1 MRPDRRFLSLAVLP
15 ANMGDGEPRASGSE
29 TWGDQGMLYFAHH
42 LPPNPIPRLVHLL
55 ILGLLL
61 GAAIPATGTT
71 DTLPLTSESPLA
83 EAQWRILASDADILR
98 LEWRLTALHREEV
111 EVEGE
116 TWQKLTIEGGGLLGQ
131 EGSPGLPA
139 IGHLVAVPSDVLV
152 EARVVDFDSQEFR
165 DLRLLPIQPGSS
177 QEFSLNAA
185 DYSRGGWQTAQP
197 SDHGGIIAESM
208 AEKDGLAPTVLLGR
222 PAMMAGQAVLPL
234 TLAPVT
240 YDPVTRQAMI
250 ASRVEIEIRLDHGK
264 AGPGLPTPS
273 SLRTEPSSAF
283 TSLMQDQV
291 AGFVAD
297 RNEVAH
303 DGELGTWALVCRNSE
318 VLARCQ
324 PLIDWRARQGYHVE
338 TIVSTGTPASI
349 KTQLQ
354 TIYDDPNLPPLSFIL
369 LAGDTEATVGVPTWN
384 EDLSGYNG
392 EGDHYYTTL
401 DGDDILADCHIGRLS
416 FGSLNMA
423 DIIVAKIVNYEQA
436 PPMDDTRWYRK
447 ACVVGDPA
455 DSGITTIYVNQ
466 WLKGQLFANGYTSVD
481 TVWSGNFLS
490 QVNSS
495 INGGISAFGYR
506 GFWNMSGITPG
517 HINALANGDRLPVAI
532 LPTCETGSFQGSYTC
547 HTEAFLRAPNGGAI
561 AAVGTATGGT
571 HTRYNNCFY
580 HGIWDGLLNA
590 SDHRI
595 GTAHTLGK
603 LELYNNYYLAEPET
617 AEIWAVWNNIMG
629 DAATRI
635 WQDVPRVLTVN
646 HLAQVSVGSGAVE
659 VRVESDGIPVAGALV
674 CLHREGEIQVTDR
687 TDSAGVALLSV
698 PPLTAGAVQVTVTG
712 QGLHPYLGG
721 LNVGTVD
728 LFCGLSAQQIDDD
741 GDGLLNPGE
750 LVELSLA
757 VTNHG
762 TGTAFGVSGQLSGG
776 SPWSTIENAEVE
788 FGEVASGATIWS
800 DSPAV
805 IRIDPATPDGTAM
818 AWPLWVA
825 AAGESWPSVVHAVV
839 HAADLSVTD
848 VDWSA
853 GATFE
858 PGQSGQLTMELFN
871 DGSIDAVATSGVL
884 SSDSPYVQVV
894 DDAAAFGTITVGA
907 GQTNDLDP
915 FQLAINSECH
925 PGHLAVLQLGIS
937 YSNGM
942 QAVVEFTITV
952 GVAETDDPTGPDAYG
967 YFAFDNTDIESWY
980 APTYDW
986 VALDPAHA
994 GPGTS
999 LGLQDFGWEQD
1010 DTKTVDLPFPF
1021 QYYGVEFNQVS
1032 ICSNGWLAMGET
1044 PLVHYRNYSIPSK
1057 GSPGSLIAPFWDNLH
1072 QVGNHEVYT
1081 WYDEVGHRYIVQW
1094 YNMLNDYSGSVQNFE
1109 VILLDP
1115 AWHQTLTGDGVIIF
1129 QYETVNNTDAR
1140 DGYATVGI
1148 QNHDRTGGLLYS
1160 YWNQYSAGAAL
1171 LEAGR
1176 AIRFQPVGEIVLP
1189 EATISPASFDLTL
1202 EPGGQIEQTLQI
1214 ANAGPEGSILSY
1226 LIDRVDPAT
1235 IPDGMPASPDK
1246 SIQGSTMT
1254 MSTVNYEPGTTMDV
1268 EVSVHAVT
1276 PGGLLTVATL
1286 LMPSGVTL
1294 NTGEDL
1300 ADGGDSV
1307 LFWREQ
1313 TGPGCLTTWDGHTGG
1328 WLQYIP
1334 DGRTVTATLNLT
1346 FAEDLVGD
1354 LEFNYMLEDEG
1365 YWTPPDQVFGTIIL
1379 GNELPS
1385 ARVEYPDA
1393 GTVAVIGEELEIL
1406 YSLVNAGD
1414 RVDIEL
1420 QRQPGGAWET
1430 LVQEADAA
1438 AGNWTWQ
1445 VAGDPGPYAVIRVT
1459 DSLDP
1464 EITGESD
1471 IFAVG
1476 RNLDWIQLSPS
1487 SGVVNAGQ
1495 SVDITLT
1502 LDATGLALGDYEAV
1516 LVITT
1521 NSGQSFH
1528 VPIDLTVDDT
1538 SGAEAKIPRSVSLLG
1553 NYPNPFNPSTTLSFA
1568 LPSAMPVTLDIYSA
1582 RGMRV
1587 RRVLAEPRTAGVHHV
1602 VWDGTD
1608 SQGRTVASGVYFYR
1622 LMTPEATLTDKV
1634 LLAK

>member
-1 MRPDRRFLSLAVLP
+1 
-15 ANMGDGEPRASGSE
+15 
-29 TWGDQGMLYFAHH
+29 MLYFAHH
-42 LPPNPIPRLVHLL
+42 LPPNPILRFIRLSVLM
-55 ILGLLL
+55 LLL
-61 GAAIPATGTT
+61 CGALPVMAGTGY
-71 DTLPLTSESPLA
+71 LSLTSETPDA
-83 EAQWRILASDADILR
+83 EVQWRVISSDAHGLR
-98 LEWRLTALHREEV
+98 LECRLSALHLEDV
-111 EVEGE
+111 LAGNE
-116 TWQKLTIEGGGLLGQ
+116 TWQKLTIEGGGLLGP

-152 EARVVDFDSQEFR
+152 QARVMDFDIQEFR
-165 DLRLLPIQPGSS
+165 DLRLLPIQPGSAS
-177 QEFSLNAA
+177 EFSLDSS
-185 DYSRGGWQTAQP
+185 DYSRAGWRHAQP
-197 SDHGGIIAESM
+197 AENGGVLALSM
-208 AEKDGLAPTVLLGR
+208 SERSGPEPTVLLGQ

-234 TLAPVT
+234 TFSPVI
-240 YDPVTRQAMI
+240 YDPVTRRAMVT
-250 ASRVEIEIRLDHGK
+250 SRVEIEITFDHGK
-264 AGPGLPTPS
+264 VGTGYLSPS
-273 SLRTEPSSAF
+273 SHRAEPGAAF

-291 AGFVAD
+291 AGYVAD
-297 RNEVAH
+297 RDELAAA
-303 DGELGTWALVCRNSE
+303 GELGTWAMVCRNDD
-318 VLARCQ
+318 VRARCE
-324 PLIDWRARQGYHVE
+324 PLIAWRARQGYHVE
-338 TIVSTGTPASI
+338 VIVTAGTPTSI
-349 KTQLQ
+349 KSQLQ
-354 TIYDDPNLPPLSFIL
+354 GIYDDPNLPPLAFIL
-369 LAGDTEATVGVPTWN
+369 LAGDTEASVGVSTWN
-384 EDLSGYNG
+384 ETLSGYDG

-401 DGDDILADCHIGRLS
+401 DGDDILADCHVGRLS
-416 FGSLNMA
+416 FASLDMA
-423 DIIVAKIVNYEQA
+423 DTIISKIVNYEQT
-436 PPMDDTRWYRK
+436 PPMDDIRWYRK

-466 WLKGQLFANGYTSVD
+466 WLKGQFFANGYASVD
-481 TVWSGNFLS
+481 TVWDGHFLS

-495 INGGISAFGYR
+495 INAGISAFGYR

-532 LPTCETGSFQGSYTC
+532 LPTCETGTFEGGFTC

-590 SDHRI
+590 NDHRI
-595 GTAHTLGK
+595 GAAHTLGK
-603 LELYNNYYLAEPET
+603 IELYNNYYLAEPET

-629 DAATRI
+629 DAATPI
-635 WQDVPRVLTVN
+635 WQDVPRILTVD

-659 VRVESDGIPVAGALV
+659 IRVESDSVPVEGALV
-674 CLHREGEIQVTDR
+674 CLHRVQELQVTGR
-687 TDSAGVALLSV
+687 TNSAGVALLSV
-698 PPLTAGAVQVTVTG
+698 PPLTAGAVQVTVSG

-776 SPWSTIENAEVE
+776 SPWSIIESDEVD

-805 IRIDPATPDGTAM
+805 VRIDPATPDGTAM
-818 AWPLWVA
+818 AWPLWVT

-839 HAADLSVTD
+839 HAAALSITDL
-848 VDWSA
+848 DWSA

-858 PGQSGQLTMELFN
+858 PGQSGQLTMELVN
-871 DGSIDAVATSGVL
+871 DGSIDAIATSCLLTSG
-884 SSDSPYVQVV
+884 SPYVQVI
-894 DDAAAFGTITVGA
+894 DDSATFGTIAVGA
-907 GQTNDLDP
+907 SQDNELDP

-925 PGHLAVLQLGIS
+925 PGHLAVLQLDIN

-942 QAVVEFTITV
+942 QTVVEFTVTV
-952 GVAETDDPTGPDAYG
+952 GSAETDDPTGPDAYG
-967 YFAFDNTDIESWY
+967 YFAFDNTDTESWY
-980 APTYDW
+980 VPTYDW
-986 VALDPAHA
+986 VALDPEHA

-1010 DTKTVDLPFPF
+1010 DTKTVDLPFTF
-1021 QYYGVEFNQVS
+1021 QYYGVDFNQVS

-1057 GSPGSLIAPFWDNLH
+1057 GSCGSLIAPFWDNLH
-1072 QVGNHEVYT
+1072 QVGNHQVYT

-1094 YNMLNDYSGSVQNFE
+1094 YNLLNDYSGSVQNFE

-1148 QNHDRTGGLLYS
+1148 QNHDRTDGLLYS

-1171 LEAGR
+1171 LTTGR

-1202 EPGGQIEQTLQI
+1202 EPGGQVEQTLQI

-1226 LIDRVDPAT
+1226 QIERVDPAT
-1235 IPDGMPASPDK
+1235 IPDGRPASPDK

-1254 MSTVNYEPGTTMDV
+1254 MSTGNYEPGTTLDV
-1268 EVSVHAVT
+1268 EVSVHAVA
-1276 PGGLLTVATL
+1276 PNGFLTVVTL
-1286 LMPSGVTL
+1286 LMPPGVTL
-1294 NTGEDL
+1294 NSGGDL
-1300 ADGGDSV
+1300 AIDGNSV
-1307 LFWREQ
+1307 LFWGEQ
-1313 TGPGCLTTWDGHTGG
+1313 VGPGCLTTWDGHSGE
-1328 WLQYIP
+1328 WIQYIP
-1334 DGRTVTATLNLT
+1334 DGASVTATLNLS
-1346 FAEDLVGD
+1346 FAEDLVGE
-1354 LEFNYMLEDEG
+1354 LEFEYMLEDEG
-1365 YWTPPDQVFGTIIL
+1365 YWTPADQVFGAIIL
-1379 GNELPS
+1379 GNDLPS
-1385 ARVEYPDA
+1385 VRVEYPEA
-1393 GTVAVIGEELEIL
+1393 GTVAVIGEELPIQ
-1406 YSLVNAGD
+1406 YSMVNAGD
-1414 RVDIEL
+1414 RVDIDL
-1420 QRQPGGAWET
+1420 QRQPGGAWES

-1438 AGNWTWQ
+1438 AGSWTWQ

-1464 EITGESD
+1464 AITGESD
-1471 IFAVG
+1471 TFAVG
-1476 RNLDWIQLSPS
+1476 RNLDWLQLTPL
-1487 SGVVNAGQ
+1487 SGAVNAGQ

-1502 LDATGLALGDYEAV
+1502 LDAAGLALGDYEAV

-1521 NSGQSFH
+1521 NSGQSFN

-1538 SGAEAKIPRSVSLLG
+1538 SGAGAKVPRTVSLLG

-1568 LPSAMPVTLDIYSA
+1568 LPSDMPVTLDIYSA

-1608 SQGRTVASGVYFYR
+1608 SHGRTVASGVYFYR
-1622 LMTPEATLTDKV
+1622 LVTPEATLTDKV